1 MVRENIQE
9 YSVSEI
15 SDSIKGTLENS
26 FGYVKVRGEVSG
38 LSKPASGHIYLN
50 LKDDKAVIK
59 AIIWRSAA
67 ARISFVPED
76 GLEVICSGK
85 LTTGYSDRYP
95 GRSDYSIIV
104 DSITPAGE
112 GALMALLEQRKK
124 KLAAEGLFEEQNKKS
139 LPKYPETIG
148 IVTSPTGAVIKD
160 ILHRLDE
167 RFPCNV
173 ILWPVPVQGQDAA
186 QLISDAV
193 DGFNNLSSK
202 DEVNIPDL
210 IIIARGG
217 GSIEDLWP
225 FNEEIVIRSVFK
237 SNIPIVSAI
246 GHETDTTLIDFVS
259 DLRAP
264 TPTAAAEIST
274 PDKEE
279 LLRDVNEKHN
289 RLNYSINLYLDNLK
303 DNFISIKDKLP
314 VSLKL
319 FLNNLTSYFQNIS
332 QLLNFR
338 VLGEQLKSSKVKL
351 ISLEESLLK
360 AKNILVERLQKELD
374 NKSMLLESLSYKS
387 VLKRGY
393 SVTRSSNKIIK
404 SKQDLKDESELIIET
419 NFATLKAKLREVNDK
434 PCRSNCSRW

>member
-124 KLAAEGLFEEQNKKS
+124 KLVAEGLFDEQNKKS

-160 ILHRLDE
+160 ILHRLKE

-202 DEVNIPDL
+202 DEVNIPD
-210 IIIARGG
+210 IVIIARGG

-225 FNEEIVIRSVFK
+225 FNEEIVIRTVFK
-237 SNIPIVSAI
+237 SKIPIVSAI

-279 LLRDVNEKHN
+279 LLRDINEKNN
-289 RLNYSINLYLDNLK
+289 RLSYSINLYLDNLK
-303 DNFISIKDKLP
+303 DSFNIIKDKLP
-314 VSLKL
+314 ISLKL

-332 QLLNFR
+332 QSLNFR
-338 VLGEQLKSSKVKL
+338 VLGEQLKSSKVEL
-351 ISLEESLLK
+351 ISLEEALLK
-360 AKNILVERLQKELD
+360 AKNILVERLQKELN
-374 NKSMLLESLSYKS
+374 NKNTLLESLSYKS

-404 SKQDLKDESELIIET
+404 SRKDLNDESELIIET
-419 NFATLKAKLREVNDK
+419 NFATLKAKLREINDK
-434 PCRSNCSRW
+434 

>member
-160 ILHRLDE
+160 ILHRLNE

-202 DEVNIPDL
+202 DEVNIPNL

-279 LLRDVNEKHN
+279 LLRDISEKNN

-319 FLNNLTSYFQNIS
+319 FLNNLTSHFQNIS
-332 QLLNFR
+332 QSLNFR
-338 VLGEQLKSSKVKL
+338 VIGEQLKSSKVKL

-374 NKSMLLESLSYKS
+374 NKSTLLESLSYKS

-404 SKQDLKDESELIIET
+404 SKKDLKDESELIIET
-419 NFATLKAKLREVNDK
+419 NFATLKAKLREINDK
-434 PCRSNCSRW
+434 

>member
-76 GLEVICSGK
+76 GLEIICSGK
-85 LTTGYSDRYP
+85 LTTGYSNRYP

-104 DSITPAGE
+104 DTIAPAGE

-124 KLAAEGLFEEQNKKS
+124 KLAAEGLFEDQNKKS

-173 ILWPVPVQGQDAA
+173 VLWPVPVQGQDAA

-202 DEVNIPDL
+202 DEVNLPDL

-274 PDKEE
+274 PVKEE
-279 LLRDVNEKHN
+279 LIRDINEKNN
-289 RLNYSINLYLDNLK
+289 RLNYSINLYIDNLK

-319 FLNNLTSYFQNIS
+319 FLNNLTSNFQNIS
-332 QLLNFR
+332 QSLNFR

-374 NKSMLLESLSYKS
+374 NKSVLLESLSYKS

-404 SKQDLKDESELIIET
+404 SKKDLKDESELIIET
-419 NFATLKAKLREVNDK
+419 NFATLKAKLREINDK
-434 PCRSNCSRW
+434 

>member
-160 ILHRLDE
+160 ILHRLNE

-279 LLRDVNEKHN
+279 LLRDINEKNN

-319 FLNNLTSYFQNIS
+319 FLNNLTSNFQNIS
-332 QLLNFR
+332 QSLNFR

-404 SKQDLKDESELIIET
+404 SKKDLKDESELIIET
-419 NFATLKAKLREVNDK
+419 NFATLKAKLREINDK
-434 PCRSNCSRW
+434 

>member
-1 MVRENIQE
+1 MVRQNIQE

-38 LSKPASGHIYLN
+38 LSRPASGHIYLN
-50 LKDDKAVIK
+50 LKDDKAIIK
-59 AIIWRSAA
+59 AIIWRSSA

-124 KLAAEGLFEEQNKKS
+124 KLAAEGLFEDQNKKS

-160 ILHRLDE
+160 ILHRLNE

-279 LLRDVNEKHN
+279 LLRDISEKNN

-319 FLNNLTSYFQNIS
+319 FLNNLTSNFQNIS
-332 QLLNFR
+332 QSLNFR

-404 SKQDLKDESELIIET
+404 SKKDLKDKSELIIET
-419 NFATLKAKLREVNDK
+419 NFATLKAKLREINDK
-434 PCRSNCSRW
+434 

>member
-124 KLAAEGLFEEQNKKS
+124 KLAAEGLFEEQYKKS

-160 ILHRLDE
+160 ILHRLNE

-202 DEVNIPDL
+202 DEVNLPDL

-279 LLRDVNEKHN
+279 LLRDISEKNN

-303 DNFISIKDKLP
+303 DNFISINDKLP

-319 FLNNLTSYFQNIS
+319 FLNNLTSNFQNIS
-332 QLLNFR
+332 QSLNFR

-404 SKQDLKDESELIIET
+404 SKKDLKDKSELIIET
-419 NFATLKAKLREVNDK
+419 NFATLKAKLREINDK
-434 PCRSNCSRW
+434 

>member
-160 ILHRLDE
+160 ILHRLNE

-202 DEVNIPDL
+202 DEVNLPDL

-279 LLRDVNEKHN
+279 LLRDINEKNN

-319 FLNNLTSYFQNIS
+319 FLNNLTSNFQNIS
-332 QLLNFR
+332 QSLNFR

-404 SKQDLKDESELIIET
+404 SKKDLKDKSELIIET
-419 NFATLKAKLREVNDK
+419 NFATLKAKLREINDK
-434 PCRSNCSRW
+434 

>member
-160 ILHRLDE
+160 ILHRLNE

-202 DEVNIPDL
+202 DEVNIPNL

-274 PDKEE
+274 PDKEG
-279 LLRDVNEKHN
+279 LLRDISEKNN

-303 DNFISIKDKLP
+303 DNFTSIKDKLP

-319 FLNNLTSYFQNIS
+319 FLNNLTSHFQNIS
-332 QLLNFR
+332 QSLNFR
-338 VLGEQLKSSKVKL
+338 VIGEQLKSSKVKL

-374 NKSMLLESLSYKS
+374 NKSTLLESLSYKS

-404 SKQDLKDESELIIET
+404 SKKDLKDESELIIET
-419 NFATLKAKLREVNDK
+419 NFATLKAKLREINDK
-434 PCRSNCSRW
+434 

>member
-160 ILHRLDE
+160 ILHRLNE

-279 LLRDVNEKHN
+279 LLRDINEKHN

-319 FLNNLTSYFQNIS
+319 FLNNLTSHFQNIS
-332 QLLNFR
+332 QSLNFR
-338 VLGEQLKSSKVKL
+338 VIGEQLKSSKVKL

-374 NKSMLLESLSYKS
+374 NKSTLLESLSYKS

-419 NFATLKAKLREVNDK
+419 NFATLKAKLREINDK
-434 PCRSNCSRW
+434 

>member
-279 LLRDVNEKHN
+279 LLRDINEKNN

-319 FLNNLTSYFQNIS
+319 FLNNLTSNFQNIS
-332 QLLNFR
+332 QSLNFR

-374 NKSMLLESLSYKS
+374 NKSILLESLSYKS

-419 NFATLKAKLREVNDK
+419 NFATLKAKLREINDK
-434 PCRSNCSRW
+434 

>member
-124 KLAAEGLFEEQNKKS
+124 KLVAEGLFDEQNKKS

-160 ILHRLDE
+160 ILHRLNE

-202 DEVNIPDL
+202 DEVNIPNL

-279 LLRDVNEKHN
+279 LLRDISEKNN

-319 FLNNLTSYFQNIS
+319 FLNNLTSHFQNIS
-332 QLLNFR
+332 QSLNFR
-338 VLGEQLKSSKVKL
+338 VIGEQLKSSKVKL

-374 NKSMLLESLSYKS
+374 NKSTLLESLSYKS

-393 SVTRSSNKIIK
+393 SVTRISNKIIK
-404 SKQDLKDESELIIET
+404 SKKDLKDESELIIET
-419 NFATLKAKLREVNDK
+419 NFATLKAKLREINDK
-434 PCRSNCSRW
+434 

>member
-124 KLAAEGLFEEQNKKS
+124 KLVAEGLFDEQNKKS

-160 ILHRLDE
+160 ILHRLNE

-202 DEVNIPDL
+202 DEVNIPNL

-279 LLRDVNEKHN
+279 LLRDISEKNN

-319 FLNNLTSYFQNIS
+319 FLNNLTSHFQNIS
-332 QLLNFR
+332 QSLNFR
-338 VLGEQLKSSKVKL
+338 VLGEQLKSSKVEL

-404 SKQDLKDESELIIET
+404 SKKDLKDESELIIET
-419 NFATLKAKLREVNDK
+419 NFATLKAKLREINDK
-434 PCRSNCSRW
+434 

>member
-160 ILHRLDE
+160 ILHRLNE

-279 LLRDVNEKHN
+279 LLRDISEKNN

-332 QLLNFR
+332 QSLNFR

-419 NFATLKAKLREVNDK
+419 NFATLKAKLREINDK
-434 PCRSNCSRW
+434 

>member
-160 ILHRLDE
+160 ILHRLNE

-279 LLRDVNEKHN
+279 LLRDINEKNN
-289 RLNYSINLYLDNLK
+289 RLNYSINLYIDNLK

-319 FLNNLTSYFQNIS
+319 FLNNLTSNFQNIS
-332 QLLNFR
+332 QSLNFR

-419 NFATLKAKLREVNDK
+419 NFATLKAKLREINDK
-434 PCRSNCSRW
+434 

>member
-1 MVRENIQE
+1 
-9 YSVSEI
+9 
-15 SDSIKGTLENS
+15 
-26 FGYVKVRGEVSG
+26 
-38 LSKPASGHIYLN
+38 
-50 LKDDKAVIK
+50 
-59 AIIWRSAA
+59 
-67 ARISFVPED
+67 
-76 GLEVICSGK
+76 
-85 LTTGYSDRYP
+85 
-95 GRSDYSIIV
+95 
-104 DSITPAGE
+104 
-112 GALMALLEQRKK
+112 
-124 KLAAEGLFEEQNKKS
+124 KKS

-225 FNEEIVIRSVFK
+225 FNEEIVIRSIFK
-237 SNIPIVSAI
+237 SKIPIVSAI

-279 LLRDVNEKHN
+279 LLRDINEKHN

-303 DNFISIKDKLP
+303 DNFISIKDRLP

-319 FLNNLTSYFQNIS
+319 FLNNLTSYFQNIC

-338 VLGEQLKSSKVKL
+338 VLGEQLKSSKVEL

-374 NKSMLLESLSYKS
+374 NKSILLESLSYKS

-419 NFATLKAKLREVNDK
+419 NFATLKAKLREINDK
-434 PCRSNCSRW
+434 

>member
-124 KLAAEGLFEEQNKKS
+124 KLAAEGLFDEQNKKS

-160 ILHRLDE
+160 ILHRLNE

-173 ILWPVPVQGQDAA
+173 VLWPVPVQGQDAA

-279 LLRDVNEKHN
+279 LLRDISEKNN

-319 FLNNLTSYFQNIS
+319 FLNNLTSNFQNIS
-332 QLLNFR
+332 QSLNFR

-404 SKQDLKDESELIIET
+404 SKKDLKDESELIIET
-419 NFATLKAKLREVNDK
+419 NFATLKAKLREINEK
-434 PCRSNCSRW
+434 

>member
-160 ILHRLDE
+160 ILHRLNE

-279 LLRDVNEKHN
+279 LLRDISEKNN

-338 VLGEQLKSSKVKL
+338 VLGEQLKISKVEL

-404 SKQDLKDESELIIET
+404 SKKDLKDESELIIET
-419 NFATLKAKLREVNDK
+419 NFATLKAKLREINDK
-434 PCRSNCSRW
+434 

>member
-38 LSKPASGHIYLN
+38 LSNPASGHIYLN

-124 KLAAEGLFEEQNKKS
+124 KLAAEGLFEEQYKKS

-160 ILHRLDE
+160 ILHRLNE

-202 DEVNIPDL
+202 DEVNLPDL

-279 LLRDVNEKHN
+279 LLRDISEKNN

-319 FLNNLTSYFQNIS
+319 FLNNLTSNFQNIS
-332 QLLNFR
+332 QSLNFR
-338 VLGEQLKSSKVKL
+338 VLGEQLKISKVEL

-374 NKSMLLESLSYKS
+374 NKSTLLESLSYKS

-419 NFATLKAKLREVNDK
+419 NFATLKAKLREINDK
-434 PCRSNCSRW
+434 

>member
-173 ILWPVPVQGQDAA
+173 VLWPVPVQGQDAA

-237 SNIPIVSAI
+237 SKIPIVSAI

-279 LLRDVNEKHN
+279 LLRDINEKNN

-332 QLLNFR
+332 QSLNFR

-374 NKSMLLESLSYKS
+374 NKSTLLESLSYKS

-404 SKQDLKDESELIIET
+404 SKKDLKDESELIIET
-419 NFATLKAKLREVNDK
+419 NFATLKAKLREINDK
-434 PCRSNCSRW
+434 

>member
-104 DSITPAGE
+104 DTLTPAGE
-112 GALMALLEQRKK
+112 GALMALLEQRRK
-124 KLAAEGLFEEQNKKS
+124 KLAAEGLFEEHNKKS

-160 ILHRLDE
+160 ILHRLKE

-193 DGFNNLSSK
+193 DGFNSLSSK
-202 DEVNIPDL
+202 DEVNMPDL

-264 TPTAAAEIST
+264 TPTAAAEISS
-274 PDKEE
+274 PDKVE
-279 LLRDVNEKHN
+279 LLRDINEKKN
-289 RLNYSINLYLDNLK
+289 RLNYAVNLYHNNIK
-303 DNFISIKDKLP
+303 DNFITIKDKLP
-314 VSLKL
+314 ISLKL
-319 FLNNLTSYFQNIS
+319 FLNNLISYFQNIS
-332 QLLNFR
+332 QSLNFR
-338 VLGEQLKSSKVKL
+338 VIGEQLKSSKVEL

-360 AKNILVERLQKELD
+360 AKNILVERFQKELD

-404 SKQDLKDESELIIET
+404 SRKDLNDESELIIET
-419 NFATLKAKLREVNDK
+419 NFATLKAKLREINDK
-434 PCRSNCSRW
+434 

>member
-1 MVRENIQE
+1 MYKRQ
-9 YSVSEI
+9 
-15 SDSIKGTLENS
+15 
-26 FGYVKVRGEVSG
+26 
-38 LSKPASGHIYLN
+38 
-50 LKDDKAVIK
+50 
-59 AIIWRSAA
+59 
-67 ARISFVPED
+67 
-76 GLEVICSGK
+76 
-85 LTTGYSDRYP
+85 
-95 GRSDYSIIV
+95 
-104 DSITPAGE
+104 
-112 GALMALLEQRKK
+112 
-124 KLAAEGLFEEQNKKS
+124 
-139 LPKYPETIG
+139 
-148 IVTSPTGAVIKD
+148 
-160 ILHRLDE
+160 
-167 RFPCNV
+167 
-173 ILWPVPVQGQDAA
+173 
-186 QLISDAV
+186 
-193 DGFNNLSSK
+193 
-202 DEVNIPDL
+202 
-210 IIIARGG
+210 
-217 GSIEDLWP
+217 
-225 FNEEIVIRSVFK
+225 
-237 SNIPIVSAI
+237 
-246 GHETDTTLIDFVS
+246 

-338 VLGEQLKSSKVKL
+338 VLGEQLKSSKVEL

-404 SKQDLKDESELIIET
+404 SKKDLKDESELIIET
-419 NFATLKAKLREVNDK
+419 NFATLKAKLREINDK
-434 PCRSNCSRW
+434 

>member
-124 KLAAEGLFEEQNKKS
+124 KLVAEGLFDEQNKKS

-160 ILHRLDE
+160 ILHRLNE

-202 DEVNIPDL
+202 DEVNLPDL

-264 TPTAAAEIST
+264 TPSAAAEIST

-279 LLRDVNEKHN
+279 LLRDISEKNN

-338 VLGEQLKSSKVKL
+338 VLGEKLKSSKVEL

-404 SKQDLKDESELIIET
+404 SKKDLKDKSELIIET
-419 NFATLKAKLREVNDK
+419 NFATLKAKLREINDK
-434 PCRSNCSRW
+434 

>member
-124 KLAAEGLFEEQNKKS
+124 KLAAEGLFDEQNKKS

-160 ILHRLDE
+160 ILHRLNE

-279 LLRDVNEKHN
+279 LLRDINEKNN
-289 RLNYSINLYLDNLK
+289 RLNYSINLNLENLK

-314 VSLKL
+314 ISLKL

-338 VLGEQLKSSKVKL
+338 VLGEQLKSSKVEL

-404 SKQDLKDESELIIET
+404 SKKDLKDESELIIET
-419 NFATLKAKLREVNDK
+419 NFATLKAKLREINDK
-434 PCRSNCSRW
+434 

>member
-104 DSITPAGE
+104 DTITPAGE

-124 KLAAEGLFEEQNKKS
+124 KLTEEGLFDEQNKKS

-160 ILHRLDE
+160 ILHRLKE

-202 DEVNIPDL
+202 DEVNIPD
-210 IIIARGG
+210 IVIIARGG

-225 FNEEIVIRSVFK
+225 FNEEIVIRTVFK
-237 SNIPIVSAI
+237 SKIPIVSAI

-279 LLRDVNEKHN
+279 LLRDINEKNN
-289 RLNYSINLYLDNLK
+289 RLSYSINLYLDNLK
-303 DNFISIKDKLP
+303 DSFNIIKDKLP
-314 VSLKL
+314 ISLKL

-332 QLLNFR
+332 QSLNFR
-338 VLGEQLKSSKVKL
+338 VLGEQLKSSKVEL
-351 ISLEESLLK
+351 ISLEEALLK
-360 AKNILVERLQKELD
+360 AKNILVERLQKELN
-374 NKSMLLESLSYKS
+374 NKNTLLESLSYKS

-404 SKQDLKDESELIIET
+404 SRKDLNDESELIIET
-419 NFATLKAKLREVNDK
+419 NFATLKAKLREINDK
-434 PCRSNCSRW
+434 

>member
-124 KLAAEGLFEEQNKKS
+124 KLAAEGLFEEQYKKS

-160 ILHRLDE
+160 ILHRLNE

-202 DEVNIPDL
+202 DEVNLPDL

-279 LLRDVNEKHN
+279 LLRDINEKNN

-332 QLLNFR
+332 QSLNFR

-351 ISLEESLLK
+351 ISLEESLLR

-404 SKQDLKDESELIIET
+404 SKKDLKDESELIIET
-419 NFATLKAKLREVNDK
+419 NFATLKAKLREINDK
-434 PCRSNCSRW
+434 

>member
-160 ILHRLDE
+160 ILHRLNE

-202 DEVNIPDL
+202 DEVNLPDL

-279 LLRDVNEKHN
+279 LLRDISEKNN

-319 FLNNLTSYFQNIS
+319 FLNNLTSNFQNIS
-332 QLLNFR
+332 QSLNFR

-404 SKQDLKDESELIIET
+404 SKKDLKDESELIIET
-419 NFATLKAKLREVNDK
+419 NFATLKAKLREINDK
-434 PCRSNCSRW
+434 

>member
-1 MVRENIQE
+1 MVRQNIQE

-104 DSITPAGE
+104 DSIAPAGE

-160 ILHRLDE
+160 ILHRLNE

-202 DEVNIPDL
+202 DEVNLPDL

-279 LLRDVNEKHN
+279 LLRDINEKHN

-338 VLGEQLKSSKVKL
+338 VLGEQLKSSKVEL

-374 NKSMLLESLSYKS
+374 NKSMILESLSYKS

-419 NFATLKAKLREVNDK
+419 NFATLKAKLREINDK
-434 PCRSNCSRW
+434 

>member
-173 ILWPVPVQGQDAA
+173 VLWPVPVQGQDAA

-202 DEVNIPDL
+202 DEVNLPDL

-279 LLRDVNEKHN
+279 LLRDINEKNN

-319 FLNNLTSYFQNIS
+319 FLNNLTSNFQNIS
-332 QLLNFR
+332 QSLNFR

-404 SKQDLKDESELIIET
+404 SKKDLKDKSELIIET
-419 NFATLKAKLREVNDK
+419 NFATLKAKLREINDK
-434 PCRSNCSRW
+434 

>member
-38 LSKPASGHIYLN
+38 LSRPASGHIYLN

-160 ILHRLDE
+160 ILHRLNE

-279 LLRDVNEKHN
+279 LLRDINEKNN
-289 RLNYSINLYLDNLK
+289 RLNYSINLYIDNLK

-404 SKQDLKDESELIIET
+404 SKKDLKDKSELIIET
-419 NFATLKAKLREVNDK
+419 NFATLKAKLREINDK
-434 PCRSNCSRW
+434 

>member
-160 ILHRLDE
+160 ILHRLNE

-202 DEVNIPDL
+202 DEVNLPDL

-279 LLRDVNEKHN
+279 LLRDINEKNN

-319 FLNNLTSYFQNIS
+319 FLNNLTSNFQNIS
-332 QLLNFR
+332 QSLNFR

-404 SKQDLKDESELIIET
+404 SKKDLKDESELIIET
-419 NFATLKAKLREVNDK
+419 NFATLKAKLREINDK
-434 PCRSNCSRW
+434 

>member
-160 ILHRLDE
+160 ILHRLNE

-279 LLRDVNEKHN
+279 LLRDISEKNN
-289 RLNYSINLYLDNLK
+289 RLNYSINLYIDNIK
-303 DNFISIKDKLP
+303 YKFISIKDKLP

-338 VLGEQLKSSKVKL
+338 VLGEQLKSSKVEL

-419 NFATLKAKLREVNDK
+419 NFATLKAKLREINDK
-434 PCRSNCSRW
+434 

>member
-160 ILHRLDE
+160 ILHRLNE

-202 DEVNIPDL
+202 DEVNIPNL

-279 LLRDVNEKHN
+279 LLRDISEKNN

-319 FLNNLTSYFQNIS
+319 FLNNLTSNFQNIS
-332 QLLNFR
+332 QSLNFR

-374 NKSMLLESLSYKS
+374 NKSTLLESLSYKS

-419 NFATLKAKLREVNDK
+419 NFATLKAKLREINDK
-434 PCRSNCSRW
+434 

>member
-124 KLAAEGLFEEQNKKS
+124 KLAAEGLFDEQNKKS

-173 ILWPVPVQGQDAA
+173 VLWPVPVQGQDAA

-279 LLRDVNEKHN
+279 LLRDINEKNN

-332 QLLNFR
+332 QSLNFR

-351 ISLEESLLK
+351 ISLEESLLR

-374 NKSMLLESLSYKS
+374 NKSTLLESLSYRS

-419 NFATLKAKLREVNDK
+419 NFATLKAKLREINDK
-434 PCRSNCSRW
+434 

>member
-124 KLAAEGLFEEQNKKS
+124 KLAAEGLFEEQYKKS

-160 ILHRLDE
+160 ILHRLNE

-279 LLRDVNEKHN
+279 LLRDINEKNN
-289 RLNYSINLYLDNLK
+289 RLNYSINLYIDNLK

-319 FLNNLTSYFQNIS
+319 FLNNLTSNFQNIS
-332 QLLNFR
+332 QSLNFR
-338 VLGEQLKSSKVKL
+338 VLGEQLKSSKVEL

-404 SKQDLKDESELIIET
+404 SKKDLKDESELIIET
-419 NFATLKAKLREVNDK
+419 NFATLKAKLREINDK
-434 PCRSNCSRW
+434 

>member
-124 KLAAEGLFEEQNKKS
+124 KLVAEGLFDEQNKKS

-160 ILHRLDE
+160 ILHRLNE

-279 LLRDVNEKHN
+279 LLRDISEKNN

-319 FLNNLTSYFQNIS
+319 FLNNLTSNFQNIS
-332 QLLNFR
+332 QSLNFR

-404 SKQDLKDESELIIET
+404 SKKDLKDKSELIIET
-419 NFATLKAKLREVNDK
+419 NFATLKAKLREINDK
-434 PCRSNCSRW
+434 

>member
-104 DSITPAGE
+104 DTITPAGE

-124 KLAAEGLFEEQNKKS
+124 KLTEEGLFDEQNKKS

-160 ILHRLDE
+160 ILHRLKE

-202 DEVNIPDL
+202 DEVNIPD
-210 IIIARGG
+210 IVIIARGG

-225 FNEEIVIRSVFK
+225 FNEEIVIRTVFK
-237 SNIPIVSAI
+237 SKIPIVSAI

-279 LLRDVNEKHN
+279 LLRDINEKNN
-289 RLNYSINLYLDNLK
+289 RLSYSINLYLDNLK
-303 DNFISIKDKLP
+303 DSFNIVKDKLP
-314 VSLKL
+314 ISLKL

-332 QLLNFR
+332 QSLNFR
-338 VLGEQLKSSKVKL
+338 VLGEQLKSSKVEL
-351 ISLEESLLK
+351 ISLEEALLK
-360 AKNILVERLQKELD
+360 AKNILVERLQKELN
-374 NKSMLLESLSYKS
+374 NKNTLLESLSYKS

-404 SKQDLKDESELIIET
+404 SRKDLNDESELIIET
-419 NFATLKAKLREVNDK
+419 NFATLKAKLREINDK
-434 PCRSNCSRW
+434 

>member
-160 ILHRLDE
+160 ILHRLNE

-279 LLRDVNEKHN
+279 LLRDINEKHN

-338 VLGEQLKSSKVKL
+338 VLGEQLKSSKVEL

-404 SKQDLKDESELIIET
+404 SKKDLKDKSELIIET
-419 NFATLKAKLREVNDK
+419 NFATLKAKLREINDK
-434 PCRSNCSRW
+434 

>member
-160 ILHRLDE
+160 ILHRLNE

-279 LLRDVNEKHN
+279 LLRDINEKNN
-289 RLNYSINLYLDNLK
+289 RLNYSINLYIDNLK

-319 FLNNLTSYFQNIS
+319 FLNNLTSNFQNIS
-332 QLLNFR
+332 QSLNFR

-374 NKSMLLESLSYKS
+374 NKSTLLESLSYKS

-419 NFATLKAKLREVNDK
+419 NFATLKAKLREINDK
-434 PCRSNCSRW
+434 